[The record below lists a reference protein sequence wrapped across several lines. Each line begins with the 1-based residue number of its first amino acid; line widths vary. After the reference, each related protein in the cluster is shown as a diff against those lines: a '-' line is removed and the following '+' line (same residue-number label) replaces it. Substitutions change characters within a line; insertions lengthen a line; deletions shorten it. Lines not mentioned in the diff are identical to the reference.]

1 MTKGFEEGAANTRT
15 CAFHKQMN
23 GACLVGSNLDR
34 LRNCSRT
41 LVVERPRALRK
52 RMKDDERNENVMANG
67 DRPSPMPMV
76 RSGGTRP
83 VRLMLDSGCFKR
95 GSSEESFTVG
105 SGFHQA
111 ESIWWDRMV
120 RSGSPALPSLQ
131 PDTSRLKRSLR
142 RLLPLFLRPRRM
154 RPFVRIIWHVT
165 VANIE
170 PLVS

>member
-83 VRLMLDSGCFKR
+83 VRLMLDSGCFKKR
-95 GSSEESFTVG
+95 SWKKCFTVG
-105 SGFHQA
+105 CGFHPTQF
-111 ESIWWDRMV
+111 IWWERMV
-120 RSGSPALPSLQ
+120 RCGSRTTASPIDSLHGDHGDPKAGRPIGPSG
-131 PDTSRLKRSLR
+131 
-142 RLLPLFLRPRRM
+142 RPCRGG
-154 RPFVRIIWHVT
+154 
-165 VANIE
+165 ANNTIRYVLISM
-170 PLVS
+170 P